1 MLTKDY
7 IVVVDYGMGNIGSIL
22 NMLNYLGAKA
32 IASSDKQIINDSYK
46 IILPGVGSFDKAI
59 ENIKQLDI
67 FDLLKKKGL
76 ESKTPILGICL
87 GMQIMCKSSEEG
99 ISEGLSL
106 VNAEVK
112 KFSFDADSSIK
123 IPHMGWNKIDI
134 INGGSRL
141 FRGLDNN
148 SRFYFVHSY
157 FVKCNNQNDILTQTN
172 YGMDFVSSFERS
184 NILGVQF
191 HPEKSHKFG
200 IELFKNFIA
209 NY

>member
-1 MLTKDY
+1 
-7 IVVVDYGMGNIGSIL
+7 
-22 NMLNYLGAKA
+22 
-32 IASSDKQIINDSYK
+32 
-46 IILPGVGSFDKAI
+46 
-59 ENIKQLDI
+59 
-67 FDLLKKKGL
+67 
-76 ESKTPILGICL
+76 
-87 GMQIMCKSSEEG
+87 
-99 ISEGLSL
+99 
-106 VNAEVK
+106 
-112 KFSFDADSSIK
+112 
-123 IPHMGWNKIDI
+123 MGWNKIDI